1 MIGLIRTTTHDRIVA
16 EKDAEI
22 AGLMKRLTLI
32 QTHREL
38 VDSLLRTSEARNSDL
53 RRQLAVFTAP
63 RQRDEK
69 GRYQPLSRKGRAA

>member
-53 RRQLAVFTAP
+53 RRQLAVFTGP
-63 RQRDEK
+63 RQRGPR
-69 GRYQPLSRKGRAA
+69 GRFLSTKEQV